1 MRKYVIVI
9 ITAILLLPSSLV
21 FAVPTAEEQYRTD
34 ELQKKEKE
42 LRKKVEE
49 PKPLPQIEEQP
60 PAPTPAA
67 APSEK
72 VLIKTIQVT
81 GVTLVSEKDIRAITA
96 PFENK
101 ELTIKEMYQVADRI
115 TDLYRRKSYI
125 TSRAYLPPQ
134 KIEIGIL
141 EIRVLEGVTGTTEVK
156 GNRYFKS
163 KLLLDKITLKKKD
176 PFNYDTLRRDMSK
189 INENPDVF
197 SRAVLVPGKEPGQTD
212 IVLEVKDQL
221 PIHAGIGLDNYGS
234 RYIDSYRYNF
244 KASHNNLLGFG
255 DSLNF
260 QFQMGQKD
268 RYYLENLNYLF
279 PLSRDWKIGA
289 AATLSKVKLG
299 KEFEDTNVRGKTKVY
314 SLFANNALI
323 DKENFDLNL
332 NFGFDYKDMV
342 NSQQDAVTS
351 HDRLRIIKAGFDTD
365 ITDKFGRTLFT
376 YEFDAGIPNIMGGMG
391 AKDVNASRPGAGGK
405 FIKNTLNLFRLQNLP
420 FSTNLLWKTQ
430 VQLSPYILPSA
441 EQFQIGGIA
450 NVRGYG
456 PAEATGDSGL
466 ATTFEWS
473 LPVYPISKQV
483 KVPFSKAK
491 LYDALRFAVFY
502 DLGTTILHRPGAGEQ
517 KNDTLRSA
525 GFGVRFNL
533 PEDFSIRIDLGWPLD
548 RTPSDSDHLHTWLM
562 ASKNF

>member
-1 MRKYVIVI
+1 MRKYLIV
-9 ITAILLLPSSLV
+9 ASILLLASSPVL
-21 FAVPTAEEQYRTD
+21 AQPTAEQQFRTD
-34 ELQKKEKE
+34 ELQKKEE
-42 LRKKVEE
+42 NLRKKVEE
-49 PKPLPQIEEQP
+49 KKVTPQIEQVA
-60 PAPTPAA
+60 PAPTAFPES
-67 APSEK
+67 SEK
-72 VLIKTIQVT
+72 VLVKTIQVS
-81 GVTLVSEKDIRAITA
+81 GVTLISEKEIRAITSA
-96 PFENK
+96 YENK
-101 ELTIKEMYQVADRI
+101 ELNIKDMNQVADRI
-115 TDLYRRKSYI
+115 TDLYRQKSYI

-141 EIRVLEGVTGTTEVK
+141 EIRVLEGITGSTEVK

-163 KLLLDKITLKKKD
+163 KLLLDRITLKKGD
-176 PFNYDTLRRDMSK
+176 PFNYDVLRRDMSK
-189 INENPDVF
+189 INASPDVF

-221 PIHAGIGLDNYGS
+221 PIHAGFSWDNYGS
-234 RYIDSYRYNF
+234 RYIGAERYNF

-260 QFQMGQKD
+260 QFQMGFHD
-268 RYYLENLNYLF
+268 RYYLENLSYLL
-279 PLSRDWKIGA
+279 PLSHGWKMGA

-299 KEFEDTNVRGKTKVY
+299 KEFEDNNVRGKTKVY

-323 DKENFDLNL
+323 DKENFNLNL

-342 NSQQDAVTS
+342 NSQMDAVTS
-351 HDRLRIIKAGFDTD
+351 HDRLRVAKVGFDTD

-405 FIKNTLNLFRLQNLP
+405 FVKNTLNLFRLQNLP

-456 PAEATGDSGL
+456 PAEAVGDSGL
-466 ATTFEWS
+466 ATTLEWS
-473 LPVYPISKQV
+473 LPVYPISKQI
-483 KVPFSKAK
+483 KVPFSKAN
-491 LYDALRFAVFY
+491 LYDALRLAFFY
-502 DLGTTILHRPGAGEQ
+502 DLGTTRLSRPGAGER
-517 KNDTLRSA
+517 KNDTLRSV
-525 GFGVRFNL
+525 GCGMRFNL
-533 PEDFSIRIDLGWPLD
+533 PEDFSVRIDLGWPLD
-548 RTPSDSDHLHTWLM
+548 RTPSDSDHLHTW
-562 ASKNF
+562 ATVSKNF